1 MAKRMHGL
9 DITKEVNAYTRSP
22 GLFHLLGRE
31 PTSAALYLL
40 KTPPK
45 STLFLAHSPKLSFS
59 NLEVYTIRVGALD
72 GMVTGY
78 LFNSPLVLRYDYYF
92 LVFHRKRCNPVR
104 DIVNADVKT
113 AKRFVFDNINMA
125 ANDYGYMLTLKSTD
139 NAITRFVSTS

>member
-9 DITKEVNAYTRSP
+9 DVTKQIGAYSKSP
-22 GLFHLLGRE
+22 GVFHLLGRE

-45 STLFLAHSPKLSFS
+45 ASLFLSYAPKISFS
-59 NLEVYTIRVGALD
+59 NLEVYTVRLGALD

-92 LVFHRKRCNPVR
+92 LVFHRRRCNPVR

-113 AKRFVFDNINMA
+113 AKKFVFDNVNMA

-139 NAITRFVSTS
+139 NAFTRFVSSS